1 MKVLP
6 PMTSQACQ
14 FRLHGVDVSWQ
25 HSAHG
30 EATWELCDTSTKS
43 PGDPA
48 AFSWDPLVV
57 QKLEVPRSVT
67 SRQCCLATSADKSF
81 RACVLLWTFSMGQR
95 QASMNCQVTVRLLCL
110 KAQLRAT
117 WHRTDTSN
125 TAWEGNEIAFA
136 VSHGRATYHGG
147 NPDTTCLVKNS

>member
-1 MKVLP
+1 M
-6 PMTSQACQ
+6 
-14 FRLHGVDVSWQ
+14 SWQ

-48 AFSWDPLVV
+48 AFPGTLVV

-67 SRQCCLATSADKSF
+67 SRQCCWPLLLTSLSVLAFCCGLFRWDSAGKHELSSHSAAAVSEGATSCD
-81 RACVLLWTFSMGQR
+81 L
-95 QASMNCQVTVRLLCL
+95 ASD
-110 KAQLRAT
+110 
-117 WHRTDTSN
+117 DTSN

-147 NPDTTCLVKNS
+147 NPDTTCLVKTVDDDRRDVA